1 MARKRDRTQFSRDI
15 GLEIGSICGRHFL
28 KLRHLHYG
36 YWPKELPVDITNLHA
51 AQDHYA
57 RFLMAHIPPGARTI
71 LDVGCGT
78 GELARDLKEA
88 GYRVD
93 CVSPNSFFAARTRE
107 ILGPDSRVFECRY
120 EQLQTSDRYDLVLFS
135 ESFQYI
141 KLARVFEITLG
152 FLEENGSIL
161 ICDFFDRQIAAKSP
175 LSGGCPWRKFTETVS
190 QYPLELVEE
199 LDITDATA
207 PTMDVLNDAFEQAV
221 RPTVVLTAQ
230 LLENRYPWAYKL
242 VTRLYRRRIDK
253 LTRKYFS
260 GEQTS
265 ENFKKYKSYK
275 LLVYRKLAAGDN
287 ARVAAVEGVAPN
299 NAGA

>member
-1 MARKRDRTQFSRDI
+1 
-15 GLEIGSICGRHFL
+15 
-28 KLRHLHYG
+28 
-36 YWPKELPVDITNLHA
+36 
-51 AQDHYA
+51 
-57 RFLMAHIPPGARTI
+57 
-71 LDVGCGT
+71 VGCGT
-78 GELARDLKEA
+78 GELAKDLQEA
-88 GYRVD
+88 GYGVD
-93 CVSPNSFFAARTRE
+93 CVSPNSFFAEQTRVL
-107 ILGPDSRVFECRY
+107 LGPASHVFECRY
-120 EQLQTSDRYDLVLFS
+120 EQLQTPDRYDLVLVS

-141 KLARVFEITLG
+141 KLATVFEIT
-152 FLEENGSIL
+152 FARLEEDGHIL
-161 ICDFFDRQIAAKSP
+161 ICDFFDRQIVAKSP

-221 RPTVVLTAQ
+221 RPTVVLTSQ

-260 GEQTS
+260 GEQIS
-265 ENFKKYKSYK
+265 ENFKKYKSYR

-287 ARVAAVEGVAPN
+287 ARVAAVEGVAPD